1 MHFTDEQPFL
11 DAIFARYSDDG
22 PRLVYADFLEEAGE
36 RERAELV
43 RVQLALARITDGHPR
58 RVELVNREAE
68 LRDAHSARWT
78 EPLAGLVT
86 AVEFRRGVPD
96 SVTVTAGA
104 FLEHGEELF
113 RKARVRRLR
122 LLDAA
127 EAIEKVAESPRLAG
141 VRELDLC
148 GNDLGHAGVARLV
161 GSPYLGAL
169 ATLDLGFNGLDD
181 RAATAL
187 ARSSALVNLTEL
199 ALNDNDTITCDGVRA
214 LAASPFYAG
223 LRRID
228 LSGNSVGAVG
238 AAALTARV
246 AFPHLTALGLRG
258 NPLGDEG
265 AEHLARSPLLARV
278 VAKSR
283 ALDLRDAEIGAAGAA
298 ALAAAP
304 AFARCAAV
312 DLSGNEFGDAGFVRF
327 LTGPAP
333 SGLRTVRLARNRIT
347 DTGLSAVR
355 GRLPA
360 LLKQLRTLD
369 LSGNRLTRHGIGLLH
384 AARGDSG
391 VVLDVSNN
399 VQASAG
405 GEVPVAVGDV
415 VSDVFRRVDEA
426 AELRWRISHPQ
437 TLPRS

>member
-11 DAIFARYSDDG
+11 DAIFARYSEDG
-22 PRLVYADFLEEAGE
+22 PRLVYADFLDESGE
-36 RERAELV
+36 PERAELV
-43 RVQLALARITDGHPR
+43 RVQLALARIPDGHPR
-58 RVELVNREAE
+58 RAELVNREAE

-78 EPLAGLVT
+78 EPLAGLVS

-96 SVTVTAGA
+96 SVTVTAA
-104 FLEHGEELF
+104 VFLERGVELF
-113 RKARVRRLR
+113 RTARVRRLR

-127 EAIEKVAESPRLAG
+127 DSIEKVAESPLLAA

-148 GNDLGHAGVARLV
+148 GNDLGHARVARLV
-161 GSPYLGAL
+161 RSPHLGAL
-169 ATLDLGFNGLDD
+169 AALDLGFNGLDD
-181 RAATAL
+181 RAAAAL
-187 ARSSALVNLTEL
+187 ARSSTLVNLTVL
-199 ALNDNDTITCDGVRA
+199 ALNDNDTITCDGVRE

-223 LRRID
+223 LRRLD
-228 LSGNSVGAVG
+228 LSGNAVAASG
-238 AAALTARV
+238 AAALTTPA
-246 AFPHLTALGLRG
+246 AFPHLHTLRLRG

-283 ALDLRDAEIGAAGAA
+283 ALDLRDAEIGVAGAM
-298 ALAAAP
+298 ALAGSP
-304 AFARCAAV
+304 ALAQCATLDV
-312 DLSGNEFGDAGFVRF
+312 SGNEFGEAGFARF
-327 LTGPAP
+327 VTAP
-333 SGLRTVRLARNRIT
+333 SGLRTVRFARNRIT
-347 DTGLSAVR
+347 DAGLSAVR
-355 GRLPA
+355 SRLPA
-360 LLKQLRTLD
+360 LLKQLGLLD

-384 AARGDSG
+384 AARGESG

-426 AELRWRISHPQ
+426 AELRWRIAHPQ
-437 TLPRS
+437 MLPRS

>member
-22 PRLVYADFLEEAGE
+22 PRLVYADFLDEAGE
-36 RERAELV
+36 PERAELV
-43 RVQLALARITDGHPR
+43 RVQLALARIADGHPR
-58 RVELVNREAE
+58 RAELVNREAE

-78 EPLAGLVT
+78 ERLAGLVT

-104 FLEHGEELF
+104 FLDRGAELF
-113 RKARVRRLR
+113 RTARVRRLR

-127 EAIEKVAESPRLAG
+127 DAVEKVAGSPLLAG

-148 GNDLGHAGVARLV
+148 GNELGHAGVARLV
-161 GSPYLGAL
+161 RSPHLGAL
-169 ATLDLGFNGLDD
+169 AALDLGFNGLDD
-181 RAATAL
+181 RAAAAL
-187 ARSSALVNLTEL
+187 ARSSALVNLTDL
-199 ALNDNDTITCDGVRA
+199 ALNDNDAITCAGVRE

-223 LRRID
+223 LRALD
-228 LSGNSVGAVG
+228 LSGNAVGAAG
-238 AAALTARV
+238 AAALTAPA
-246 AFPHLTALGLRG
+246 AFPHLRALRLRG

-278 VAKSR
+278 VAR
-283 ALDLRDAEIGAAGAA
+283 ALALDLRDAEIGLAGAA
-298 ALAAAP
+298 ALAGSP
-304 AFARCAAV
+304 AVARCAAL
-312 DLSGNEFGDAGFVRF
+312 DLSGNDFGDSGFARF
-327 LTGPAP
+327 VTAPAP
-333 SGLRTVRLARNRIT
+333 GGLRTVRFARNRIT
-347 DTGLSAVR
+347 DAGLAAVR

-360 LLKQLRTLD
+360 LLKQLDLLD

-384 AARGDSG
+384 AARGESG

-399 VQASAG
+399 VQASAR

-415 VSDVFRRVDEA
+415 VADVFQGVAEA
-426 AELRWRISHPQ
+426 AELRWRIAHPQ
-437 TLPRS
+437 ALPRS